1 MADLPEFAVPPKT
14 NSPSEGKQT
23 PSMQGSNVPKG
34 WRPTVAKP
42 LPSVRCTGLIRNGE
56 RQGEQCDKWSME
68 GATVCFQ
75 HGGKLPSVQK
85 AAEERKAAARLK
97 LIDASGDAA
106 ETIAYLMQFAVQEN
120 VRLAAAKEVLDRAG
134 IKGGAD
140 ITIEHQHS
148 LNPSAVLAEKLQEMA
163 KSITAEREKEYT
175 DLADSDIID
184 VEVIPNTE
192 DPVAEAETSE

>member
-1 MADLPEFAVPPKT
+1 MSDLPDFALPPKRE
-14 NSPSEGKQT
+14 NNAKGKQT
-23 PSMQGSNVPKG
+23 PSQQGSNVPKG
-34 WRPTVAKP
+34 WRATVAKP
-42 LPSVRCTGLIRNGE
+42 LPSVRCTGTIRSGE
-56 RQGEQCDKWSME
+56 RKGEPCENWSLT

-75 HGGKLPSVQK
+75 HGGMLPNVQK
-85 AAEERKAAARLK
+85 AAEERKQAARMM
-97 LIDASGDAA
+97 LIDATGDAA

-175 DLADSDIID
+175 DLADPDIID

-192 DPVAEAETSE
+192 DPVAEAETNE